1 MTGAGVVWG
10 QRSTVP
16 LGQLG
21 GLDPAPQDS
30 ISTRSMAH
38 LLEDFVLDLDRIQRM
53 SFSISLP
60 STT

>member
-16 LGQLG
+16 LEQLG
-21 GLDPAPQDS
+21 GVDPAPQES

-38 LLEDFVLDLDRIQRM
+38 PLEAFVLDLDRIQRM